1 MSKYRQQIKDSAYTA
16 VVVGTI
22 LIFINHTDAIISLS
36 FTAFDLFQWL
46 ANYIVP
52 FLVSLYSRIGA
63 LKKESRNKK
72 PIGAWS

>member
-1 MSKYRQQIKDSAYTA
+1 MISKYRQQVKDSAYTA

-22 LIFINHTDAIISLS
+22 LVFINHMDAILSLS
-36 FTAFDLFQWL
+36 FTAFDLLQWL
-46 ANYIVP
+46 ANFLVP

-72 PIGAWS
+72 PIGA